1 MSLFLD
7 NPVQPILK
15 LPATASV
22 WQRYASL
29 LEPLDPETRWKIYL
43 HQLGWTALL
52 PWLQSEFDATPQLW
66 PEDNP
71 WGLWQVVD
79 GIVLRLGQRRLVVM
93 LSEAID
99 TAEMR
104 VPKEWVDVPDWAG
117 DYFVAAQIDAD
128 EQQLRLWGYATRSQL
143 KTAGHYDP
151 AERSYCLGEAAMVQD
166 FSAFWVA
173 QRVEAISAVPAQA
186 AVNGMAVDGMSVDGM
201 ANMTE
206 ATNVLNR
213 LAQVP
218 EPRLAIPFSQWCA
231 AIASQ
236 QWQQQLY
243 QQRQGTPLPE
253 WPSTPLA
260 ANSSVDSLINAPV
273 NVPVNLG
280 EWIAASSRQAV
291 DQVVAAGWQV
301 LDLLSPQTPAT
312 RFRGAI
318 TDFKASQVN
327 ASQPGMTYGK
337 RLTLTTATDT
347 FALVLA
353 ISISI
358 EPDER
363 RNIRIQLYPAG
374 ASEGV
379 FSEDVFS
386 ATAFSNSVLSPDLL
400 LPGSLTLSLFSPN
413 ATEPLQTVQSGDR
426 DNYIQL
432 PPFRCPA
439 GRPFSIRIQQADGT
453 LETAFVS

>member
-7 NPVQPILK
+7 NPVQPILRV
-15 LPATASV
+15 PATASI

-43 HQLGWTALL
+43 HQLGWMALL

-66 PEDNP
+66 PEGNP

-79 GIVLRLGQRRLVVM
+79 GIVLRLGQRRIVVM

-99 TAEMR
+99 AAEMR
-104 VPKEWVDVPDWAG
+104 VPKEWVDVPAWAG

-143 KTAGHYDP
+143 KAAGYYDP

-166 FSAFWVA
+166 FSAFWMA
-173 QRVEAISAVPAQA
+173 QRLEVISAVPAQA
-186 AVNGMAVDGMSVDGM
+186 AVDGMAVNGM
-201 ANMTE
+201 ANMAET
-206 ATNVLNR
+206 TNVLNR
-213 LAQVP
+213 LAQVS

-236 QWQQQLY
+236 QWRQQLY
-243 QQRQGTPLPE
+243 QQRQGAPLPA
-253 WPSTPLA
+253 WPINPLA
-260 ANSSVDSLINAPV
+260 DNAPV
-273 NVPVNLG
+273 NLPVNAPVNAPVNLG
-280 EWIAASSRQAV
+280 EWIAASSKQVA
-291 DQVVAAGWQV
+291 DQVASAGWQV

-312 RFRGAI
+312 SFRGAM
-318 TDFKASQVN
+318 TDAKASQVS
-327 ASQPGMTYGK
+327 ASQTGMTCGK

-353 ISISI
+353 ISVAI

-374 ASEGV
+374 TPAGGS
-379 FSEDVFS
+379 SEDVFS
-386 ATAFSNSVLSPDLL
+386 AAAFSDSVLSPDLL
-400 LPGSLTLSLFSPN
+400 LPGALTLSLFSSN
-413 ATEPLQTVQSGDR
+413 ATKPLQTVQSGDR

-432 PPFRCPA
+432 PPFRCSA

-453 LETAFVS
+453 ITTDFVS